1 MKLRALKILNENCVF
16 FIFLDDTKVGN
27 MSNAT
32 DDKIKI
38 YIGFNRL
45 K

>member
-1 MKLRALKILNENCVF
+1 MKLRVLKILNENCVF
-16 FIFLDDTKVGN
+16 FIFLDDIKVGN
-27 MSNAT
+27 MLNVI